1 MDYLKKVI
9 DSSAGS
15 AGEAVDP
22 IHGRISRLPMME
34 FADWIEANPMIGA
47 MTQIL
52 EQSEGKDSVEIQA
65 SYSDNKMTYRL
76 TIQEGVL
83 KMLGQGAQMANGGGF

>member
-1 MDYLKKVI
+1 MI
-9 DSSAGS
+9 DSSTGS

-22 IHGRISRLPMME
+22 IHGRISLLPMME
-34 FADWIEANPMIGA
+34 FADSIEANPMIGA

-52 EQSEGKDSVEIQA
+52 EQSEGKDSVEIRA

-83 KMLGQGAQMANGGGF
+83 KMIGQGAQMANGGGF